1 MKWLWIAL
9 GVVALDQSSKWLA
22 ARYLASAGAVPLIP
36 GMLGLRYAENT
47 GMAFSML
54 SGQGWLLGVL
64 SGALILLAWLFL
76 RRYTLGKVAGTAV
89 MLMLGGAVGNML
101 DRFFTGYV
109 VDMFEILLFRFAIFN
124 VADAALTVGAV
135 MLGITILW
143 MPEEWR
149 EKKHGDT
156 TGEAA

>member
-1 MKWLWIAL
+1 MKRLWIAL
-9 GVVALDQSSKWLA
+9 GVVALDQGSKWLA
-22 ARYLASAGAVPLIP
+22 ARYLAPAGAAPLIP
-36 GMLGLRYAENT
+36 GVLGLRYAENT

-54 SGQGWLLGVL
+54 SGQGWLLGAL

>member
-1 MKWLWIAL
+1 MKRLWIAL
-9 GVVALDQSSKWLA
+9 GVVALDQGSKWLA
-22 ARYLASAGAVPLIP
+22 ARYLAPAGAVPLIP